1 MPTLDKTSM
10 LILVMPNTKIVATIG
25 PSSQDK
31 KHFLELVSAGV
42 SVARLNMS
50 HGDQKYHTETI
61 KNVRAIEKIAKRPLA
76 ILVDLAGPKIRIGDF
91 ENGEIELFPGKE
103 FILTTENIVGTNKS
117 VYINYSKIVKEV
129 KAGMTLLL
137 DDGKRSLLIKS
148 VNGNEIVTKVVIGGI
163 IKSRRGV
170 NIPGANLSINT
181 VTAKDI
187 KDIDFAIKEKV
198 DFIALSFVRK
208 SSDIQELRKII
219 LNKKGTQRII
229 AKIETPEA
237 LDDLEKIIEL
247 SDAIMVARGD
257 LAIEIGPE
265 RVPREQKRI
274 IGLCRSHGKPVITAT
289 QMLESMTTRP
299 VPSRAEV
306 SDVANAIFDGT
317 DAVMLSE
324 ETAMGQY
331 PVEAVKVMQRVIV
344 EAEKDNMARDTYTN
358 TTLIQNAVTNAVSE
372 IAESTDAKAIVAL
385 TETGSTAR
393 LVSMHRT
400 STPIFAITPHIHTAR
415 QLALSFGVFPKV
427 LNHAKDIE
435 SMAKKVLDT
444 LLKESVVK
452 KGDKLV
458 FSAGVPLGRAG
469 STNTLMVRNVR

>member
-1 MPTLDKTSM
+1 M
-10 LILVMPNTKIVATIG
+10 LIPVMPNTKIVATIG

-31 KHFLELVSAGV
+31 KQFLELVSAGV

-61 KNVRAIEKIAKRPLA
+61 KNVRAVEKIVKRPLA
-76 ILVDLAGPKIRIGDF
+76 VLVDLAGPKIRIGDF
-91 ENGEIELFPGKE
+91 ENGEIELVVGKE
-103 FILTTENIVGTNKS
+103 FVLTTENIVGTNKH
-117 VYINYSKIVKEV
+117 VYINYSKITKEV

-137 DDGKRSLLIKS
+137 DDGKKSLIVKS
-148 VNGNEIVTKVVIGGI
+148 VNDKEIITKVVIGGV

-181 VTAKDI
+181 ITAKDI
-187 KDIDFAIKEKV
+187 KDVDFAIKEKV

-208 SSDIQELRKII
+208 SSDIQELRKMIV
-219 LNKKGTQRII
+219 NKKGTQRII

-237 LDDLEKIIEL
+237 LNDIEKIIEL
-247 SDAIMVARGD
+247 SDAIMIARGD

-274 IGLCRSHGKPVITAT
+274 ISLCRTHGKPVITAT

-306 SDVANAIFDGT
+306 SDIANAIFDGT

-331 PVEAVKVMQRVIV
+331 PVEAVNVMQRVII
-344 EAEKDNMARDTYTN
+344 ESEKDNIARDTYTN
-358 TTLIQNAVTNAVSE
+358 TALIQNAVTNAVSE
-372 IAESTDAKAIVAL
+372 IAESTVAKGIVAL
-385 TETGSTAR
+385 TETGFTAR

-400 STPIFAITPHIHTAR
+400 NTPIFAITPHIYIAR
-415 QLALSFGVFPKV
+415 QLSLSFGVFPKV

-435 SMAKKVLDT
+435 SMAKKVLEF
-444 LLKESVVK
+444 LLKENVVK

-458 FSAGVPLGRAG
+458 FSAGIPLGRSG